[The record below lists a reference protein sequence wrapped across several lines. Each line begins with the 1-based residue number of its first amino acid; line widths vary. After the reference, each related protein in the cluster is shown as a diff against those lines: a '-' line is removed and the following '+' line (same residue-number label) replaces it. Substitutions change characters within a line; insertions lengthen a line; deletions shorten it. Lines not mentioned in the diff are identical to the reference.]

1 VTWFR
6 SSRRR
11 RSEAQPA
18 AEPEREVREGVPSAS
33 PQAVAE
39 ERPVAAVASPE
50 ELAGRPLADL
60 HALAREHGVPRFRLL
75 RKEQL
80 LEALG
85 GAPTPSA
92 TTPSATALAEP
103 EPQLEREAEPQPE
116 PEPEPVP
123 EPREVRISEV
133 TAASV
138 DVLDTLQRLVSEL
151 SSSAPKPHAAELEE
165 IIESPVTRLIVA
177 RDGGDEVVGMLTLA
191 LFRIPTG
198 MRAWIEDVV
207 VDQAARGE
215 GVGEKLVRE
224 AIRIASENGA
234 RTIDLTSNRR
244 REAANRMYGKLGFG
258 RRDTTVY
265 RIDSP

>member
-60 HALAREHGVPRFRLL
+60 HALAREHGVPRYRLL

-85 GAPTPSA
+85 GAPA
-92 TTPSATALAEP
+92 PSATALAEP
-103 EPQLEREAEPQPE
+103 EPAPEPQLEREPEPQH
-116 PEPEPVP
+116 VP

-177 RDGGDEVVGMLTLA
+177 RDEGEEVVGMLTLA

-224 AIRIASENGA
+224 AIRIASQNGV